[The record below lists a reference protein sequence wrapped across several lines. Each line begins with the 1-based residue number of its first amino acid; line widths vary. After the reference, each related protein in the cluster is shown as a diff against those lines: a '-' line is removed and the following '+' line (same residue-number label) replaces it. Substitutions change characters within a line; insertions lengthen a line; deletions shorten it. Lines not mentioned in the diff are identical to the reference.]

1 MGCRSFLTPYV
12 DENGKPKYY
21 GRFNQGVV
29 TVNLIDIGL
38 SAGKDLDKFWKI
50 LTREWNFATEH
61 CSAVTSAL
69 QALFRMPLLFVAV
82 RCFGKT

>member
-1 MGCRSFLTPYV
+1 MYRKENGSRLYLGEGYAPEQIDKNGEGHCFTCMGCRSFLTPYV

-50 LTREWNFATEH
+50 F
-61 CSAVTSAL
+61 
-69 QALFRMPLLFVAV
+69 
-82 RCFGKT
+82 